1 MKKISKWFVIV
12 AIALLYC
19 QAGLAAE
26 KPTAHDWL
34 QRGIEFE
41 KSNVHEEA
49 IKMYTEAI
57 RYDRYYGEA
66 YFRRGKAYMAANKTN
81 ITEALQDLN
90 KAIELDPKNA
100 EIYYERGLLNA
111 FAINNEDARSDMQT
125 AASLGHK
132 GAQQWLAPDRKGKGK
147 ETTVVAT
154 AGPRP
159 AEAEQAVAATGGKKT
174 TRNRGTP
181 FLPPVSGFPSGSE
194 PVVHFDFNMAD
205 LKEADYPILDEVA
218 QILKEKTPEAV
229 VVLAGH
235 TDNTGT
241 ETYNDALSLR
251 RAKAVESYLTG
262 ERGIPPKRLVIKGYG
277 ESAPIAPN
285 DTAEG
290 RAKNRRVEI
299 LDAETAGE
307 PPSTEK
313 R

>member
-1 MKKISKWFVIV
+1 MKKIPKWFVVV

-26 KPTAHDWL
+26 KPTAQDWF
-34 QRGIEFE
+34 QSGMEFE
-41 KSNVHEEA
+41 RSNVHEEA

-66 YFRRGKAYMAANKTN
+66 YFRRGKAYIALNKSN
-81 ITEALQDLN
+81 ITEALQDFN

-100 EIYYERGLLNA
+100 EVYYERGLLNA

-132 GAQQWLAPDRKGKGK
+132 GAQQWLAPDRQEKGK
-147 ETTVVAT
+147 ETTVVA
-154 AGPRP
+154 AGPRSG
-159 AEAEQAVAATGGKKT
+159 EAEQVPAATEGKNGKEPGDAFFAPGK
-174 TRNRGTP
+174 R
-181 FLPPVSGFPSGSE
+181 LPSGSE

-205 LKEADYPILDEVA
+205 VKEADYPVLDEVA
-218 QILKEKTPEAV
+218 QILKEKTPEAI

-262 ERGIPPKRLVIKGYG
+262 DRGIPSKRLIIKGYG

-307 PPSTEK
+307 PPSAEK

>member
-1 MKKISKWFVIV
+1 MKKIPKWFVVV

-26 KPTAHDWL
+26 KPTAHDWF
-34 QRGIEFE
+34 QMGMEFE

-57 RYDRYYGEA
+57 RYNRYYAEA
-66 YFRRGKAYMAANKTN
+66 YFRRGMAYRAANKTYVN
-81 ITEALQDLN
+81 EALQDFN
-90 KAIELDPKNA
+90 KAIELNPKNA
-100 EIYYERGLLNA
+100 EVYYERGLLNA

-132 GAQQWLAPDRKGKGK
+132 GAKKWLAPDRKEKGK
-147 ETTVVAT
+147 KTTVVAA
-154 AGPRP
+154 AGPRT
-159 AEAEQAVAATGGKKT
+159 AEAEQAPAATEVKNDKEPGDAFFAPGK
-174 TRNRGTP
+174 
-181 FLPPVSGFPSGSE
+181 LLPSGSE
-194 PVVHFDFNMAD
+194 PIVRFDHDKAD
-205 LKEADYPILDEVA
+205 IKEQYYPVLDEVA
-218 QILKEKTPEAV
+218 QVLMEKAPEAI

-241 ETYNDALSLR
+241 EKYNDGLSLR

-262 ERGIPPKRLVIKGYG
+262 ERGIPPNRLTIKGYG
-277 ESAPIAPN
+277 ETAPVAPN

-290 RAKNRRVEI
+290 RTKNRRVEI

-307 PPSTEK
+307 PPSAGP